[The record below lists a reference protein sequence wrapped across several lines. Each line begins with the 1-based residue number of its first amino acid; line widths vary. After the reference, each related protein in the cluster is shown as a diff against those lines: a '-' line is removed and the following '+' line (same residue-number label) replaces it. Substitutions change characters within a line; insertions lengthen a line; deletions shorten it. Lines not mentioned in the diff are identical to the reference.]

1 LRIEFQEETYM
12 FGNKKTNNTP
22 LVKSP
27 ERFDTLIGRQ
37 TEIQGALRVIQS
49 VRIDG
54 KVVGNIEAPKE
65 QAITVVVGPEGEIQ
79 GDVIASRVIVAGKVA
94 GNIDAHE
101 RVELLA
107 SALVQGDVKYGSIA
121 VEHGARLLGLLLQV
135 DAGTPQEQQ
144 KQAKDAIR
152 KAKSTGVSD

>member
-1 LRIEFQEETYM
+1 M
-12 FGNKKTNNTP
+12 FSIKKTNGTP
-22 LVKSP
+22 LVKSQ

-37 TEIQGALRVIQS
+37 TEIHGSLRVVQS

-54 KVVGNIEAPKE
+54 KVIGNIEAPKD
-65 QAITVVVGPEGEIQ
+65 QAITVVVGEEGEIH
-79 GDVIASRVIVAGKVA
+79 GDVIASRVIVAGKIS

-101 RVELLA
+101 RVELHA

-135 DAGTPQEQQ
+135 DASQTKAQPDH
-144 KQAKDAIR
+144 AKNAIR
-152 KAKSTGVSD
+152 KAQATGATE

>member
-1 LRIEFQEETYM
+1 M
-12 FGNKKTNNTP
+12 FNFKKNSSTP
-22 LVKSP
+22 LAKSS
-27 ERFDTLIGRQ
+27 ERFETLIGRQ
-37 TEIQGALRVIQS
+37 TEIHGTLRVMQS

-54 KVVGNIEAPKE
+54 KVVGNIEASKD
-65 QAITVVVGPEGEIQ
+65 QAITVVIGQEGEVQ

-101 RVELLA
+101 RVELMS

-135 DAGTPQEQQ
+135 DASQQQERQD
-144 KQAKDAIR
+144 QAQNAIT
-152 KAKSTGVSD
+152 KAKAMGQS

>member
-1 LRIEFQEETYM
+1 M
-12 FGNKKTNNTP
+12 FGKKKMSTNP
-22 LVKSP
+22 LVKSQ

-37 TEIQGALRVIQS
+37 TEIQGTLRVKQS

-54 KVVGNIEAPKE
+54 KVIGNIEAPKE
-65 QAITVVVGPEGEIQ
+65 QSITVVIGDGGEVQ
-79 GDVIASRVIVAGKVA
+79 GDVIANRVIVAGKVA

-135 DAGTPQEQQ
+135 DASAPQEQQ
-144 KQAKDAIR
+144 NQAKDAIR
-152 KAKSTGVSD
+152 KAKSTGVPD

>member
-1 LRIEFQEETYM
+1 M
-12 FGNKKTNNTP
+12 FSIKKNSNTP
-22 LVKSP
+22 LVKSQ

-37 TEIQGALRVIQS
+37 TEIQGTLRVVQS

-54 KVVGNIEAPKE
+54 KVIGNIEASKE
-65 QAITVVVGPEGEIQ
+65 NAITVVIGLEGEVQ

-101 RVELLA
+101 RVELMA

-121 VEHGARLLGLLLQV
+121 VEHGARLMGLLLQV
-135 DAGTPQEQQ
+135 DASKPQVRQD
-144 KQAKDAIR
+144 QAQTAIT
-152 KAKSTGVSD
+152 KAKATGKS

>member
-1 LRIEFQEETYM
+1 M
-12 FGNKKTNNTP
+12 FGKKKNHSTP

-37 TEIQGALRVIQS
+37 TEIHGSLRLMQS

-54 KVVGNIEAPKE
+54 KVIGNIEATQDQP
-65 QAITVVVGPEGEIQ
+65 ITVVVGQEGEVQ
-79 GDVIASRVIVAGKVA
+79 GDVSASRVIVAGRVS
-94 GNIDAHE
+94 GNIDAYE
-101 RVELLA
+101 RVEMHA

-135 DAGTPQEQQ
+135 DASRTAGQPDHAQN
-144 KQAKDAIR
+144 AIR
-152 KAKSTGVSD
+152 KAQATGTAE

>member
-1 LRIEFQEETYM
+1 M
-12 FGNKKTNNTP
+12 FGKKKMSTNP
-22 LVKSP
+22 LVKSQ

-37 TEIQGALRVIQS
+37 TEIQGTLRVKQS

-54 KVVGNIEAPKE
+54 KVIGNIEAPKE
-65 QAITVVVGPEGEIQ
+65 QSITVVIGDEGEVQ
-79 GDVIASRVIVAGKVA
+79 GDVIANRVIVAGKVA

-135 DAGTPQEQQ
+135 DASAPQEQQ
-144 KQAKDAIR
+144 NQAKDAIR
-152 KAKSTGVSD
+152 KAKSTGVPD

>member
-1 LRIEFQEETYM
+1 M
-12 FGNKKTNNTP
+12 FGNKKTNTTP

-37 TEIQGALRVIQS
+37 TEIQGTLRVMQS

-54 KVVGNIEAPKE
+54 KVVGNIEAPKD
-65 QAITVVVGPEGEIQ
+65 QAITVVVGQEGEIH
-79 GDVIASRVIVAGKVA
+79 GDVIASRVIVAGKVS

-135 DAGTPQEQQ
+135 DASQPQGQPDHAQ
-144 KQAKDAIR
+144 DAIR
-152 KAKSTGVSD
+152 KAQATGTTE

>member
-1 LRIEFQEETYM
+1 M
-12 FGNKKTNNTP
+12 FNIKKNNSTP

-37 TEIQGALRVIQS
+37 TEIQGTLRVVQS

-54 KVVGNIEAPKE
+54 KVIGNIEAPKD
-65 QAITVVVGPEGEIQ
+65 QAITVVIGQEGEVQ

-94 GNIDAHE
+94 GNIDAYE
-101 RVELLA
+101 RVELMA
-107 SALVQGDVKYGSIA
+107 SSLVQGDVKYGSIA

-135 DAGTPQEQQ
+135 DASQPQVRQD
-144 KQAKDAIR
+144 QAQNAIT
-152 KAKSTGVSD
+152 KAKATGKS

>member
-1 LRIEFQEETYM
+1 M
-12 FGNKKTNNTP
+12 FSIKKTNGTP
-22 LVKSP
+22 LVKSQ

-37 TEIQGALRVIQS
+37 TEIHGSLRVVQS

-54 KVVGNIEAPKE
+54 KVIGNIEAPKD
-65 QAITVVVGPEGEIQ
+65 QAITVVVGEEGEIQ
-79 GDVIASRVIVAGKVA
+79 GDVIASRVIVAGKIS

-101 RVELLA
+101 RVELHA

-135 DAGTPQEQQ
+135 DASQTKAQPDH
-144 KQAKDAIR
+144 AKNAIR
-152 KAKSTGVSD
+152 KAQATGATE

>member
-1 LRIEFQEETYM
+1 M
-12 FGNKKTNNTP
+12 FSHKKTNNTP

-37 TEIQGALRVIQS
+37 TEIQGTLRVMQS

-54 KVVGNIEAPKE
+54 KVVGNIEAPKD
-65 QAITVVVGPEGEIQ
+65 QAITVVVGQEGEIQ
-79 GDVIASRVIVAGKVA
+79 GDVIASRVIVAGKVS

-135 DAGTPQEQQ
+135 DASQPQGQPDHAQ
-144 KQAKDAIR
+144 DAIR
-152 KAKSTGVSD
+152 KAQATGTTE

>member
-1 LRIEFQEETYM
+1 M
-12 FGNKKTNNTP
+12 FSIKKNSNTP
-22 LVKSP
+22 LVKSQ

-37 TEIQGALRVIQS
+37 TEIQGTLRVVQS

-54 KVVGNIEAPKE
+54 KVIGNIEASKE
-65 QAITVVVGPEGEIQ
+65 NAITVVIGLEGEVQ

-101 RVELLA
+101 RVELMA

-121 VEHGARLLGLLLQV
+121 VEHGARLMGLLLQV
-135 DAGTPQEQQ
+135 DVSKPQVRQD
-144 KQAKDAIR
+144 QAQTAIT
-152 KAKSTGVSD
+152 KAKATGKS